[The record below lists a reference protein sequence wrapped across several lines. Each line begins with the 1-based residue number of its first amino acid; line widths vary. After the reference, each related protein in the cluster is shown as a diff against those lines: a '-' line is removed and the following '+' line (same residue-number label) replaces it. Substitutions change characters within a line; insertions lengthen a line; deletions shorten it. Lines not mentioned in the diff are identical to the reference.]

1 MKKYLSYILLVLLG
15 YLLYVNED
23 SKYIV
28 AGVGIFII
36 GMHFMEDGF
45 KLFSGGLLEK
55 LISKSTNTVFKSVGL
70 GITATAILQ
79 SSSLI
84 AIIVI
89 SFLSAKIISLAGA
102 LGVVF
107 GSAVGTTA
115 TTWIVSTLGVKIN
128 IAAFSLP
135 MIIFGVIFRF
145 YKQKNFQG
153 IGNILL
159 GLGFVFLGI
168 GYMKDGFEEL
178 KSGIDLA
185 QFAVDGYTGIIIYT
199 FVGALATV
207 IIQSSSATLALTI
220 TALATGQLIY
230 INAMAI
236 AVGANIG
243 TATTAAMGAMVSNA
257 NSKRMAVGLFIFKGI
272 TAVITLALLYFIID
286 FVDYLSNIFGISE
299 DDWAMKLAVFH
310 TLFNL
315 VGLIIFS
322 FFIPRLVVFLKKLFV
337 EDIETYIQKPKYLDM
352 QVVAVPSA
360 ALEATKKEI
369 IHLYDN
375 ASEVLSHA
383 IMLHRHRYLGKSDI
397 STVVKESTDII
408 ELNIDD
414 FYQTRIKSLYSDIID
429 YSTVF
434 INELDSEKKTHLY
447 ELRGACRD
455 IAEAV
460 KNTKELQQNISRN
473 LLSNNDYIK
482 NEYNYIREAIAKT
495 MNTIN
500 EIKNSKDEIDV
511 LAKAELLKEYLK
523 SLDVIS
529 TGRIDVLIREK
540 RIDKKMATTLLN
552 DSSHAYNV
560 INKLI
565 NVAKILWI
573 EDLTIKQLGEDYAAG
588 KNLSKS

>member
-1 MKKYLSYILLVLLG
+1 MKKYLSYILLILLG

-36 GMHFMEDGF
+36 GMHFMENGF
-45 KLFSGGLLEK
+45 KLFSGGILEK

-145 YKQKNFQG
+145 YKQKNLQG

-185 QFAVDGYTGIIIYT
+185 QFSVDGYLGIILYAFI
-199 FVGALATV
+199 GAIATV
-207 IIQSSSATLALTI
+207 IIQSSSATMALTI
-220 TALATGQLIY
+220 TALATGQIIY
-230 INAMAI
+230 LNAMAI

-257 NSKRMAVGLFIFKGI
+257 NSKRMAVGLFIFKGV
-272 TAVITLALLYFIID
+272 TAVITLSFLYFIVD
-286 FVDYLSNIFGISE
+286 FVDYLADAFGIAP

-310 TLFNL
+310 TFFNL
-315 VGLIIFS
+315 AGLIVFS
-322 FFIPRLVVFLKKLFV
+322 FFIPRLVIFLKKLFV
-337 EDIETYIQKPKYLDM
+337 EDVESYIQKPKYLDM

-360 ALEATKKEI
+360 ALEATKKET

-397 STVVKESTDII
+397 ASVVKESTDII

-429 YSTVF
+429 YSTIF
-434 INELDSEKKTHLY
+434 INGLESDKKNYLY
-447 ELRGACRD
+447 ELRSACRD

-523 SLDVIS
+523 SLDVIA
-529 TGRIDVLIREK
+529 TGRIDILIREK

-565 NVAKILWI
+565 SVAKVLWI
-573 EDLTIKQLGEDYAAG
+573 EDLTIKKLGEDYEAG
-588 KNLSKS
+588 KNL

>member
-1 MKKYLSYILLVLLG
+1 MKKYLSYILLALLC

-45 KLFSGGLLEK
+45 KLFSGGILER
-55 LISKSTNTVFKSVGL
+55 IIAKSTNTTSKSVFL

-79 SSSLI
+79 SSSLVS
-84 AIIVI
+84 IIVI

-115 TTWIVSTLGVKIN
+115 TTWIVSTLGVKIDV
-128 IAAFSLP
+128 AAFALP

-145 YKQKNFQG
+145 YEKKNIQG

-159 GLGFVFLGI
+159 GLGFIFLGI
-168 GYMKDGFEEL
+168 GYMKDGFEDL
-178 KSGIDLA
+178 KEGIDLA
-185 QFAVDGYTGIIIYT
+185 QFSMDGYAGIIVYAII
-199 FVGALATV
+199 GMIATI
-207 IIQSSSATLALTI
+207 IIQSSSATMALTI
-220 TALATGQLIY
+220 TALITGQIIY

-272 TAVITLALLYFIID
+272 TAIITLAFLYFIID
-286 FVDYLSNIFGISE
+286 LVEYLSNSLGISS
-299 DDWAMKLAVFH
+299 DDMAMKLAVFH
-310 TLFNL
+310 TFFNL
-315 VGLIIFS
+315 IGLIIFS
-322 FFIPRLVVFLKKLFV
+322 FFIPRLVIFLKKLFV
-337 EDIETYIQKPKYLDM
+337 EEKDTYISKPKYLDM
-352 QVVAVPSA
+352 QVIAVPSI
-360 ALEATKKEI
+360 ALKATKKET

-383 IMLHRHRYLGKSDI
+383 IMLHRHRYLGRTDI
-397 STVVKESTDII
+397 SSVVKESTDII

-414 FYQTRIKSLYSDIID
+414 FYQTRIKSLYGDIID
-429 YSTVF
+429 YSTIF
-434 INELDSEKKTHLY
+434 INELDSEKKNYLY
-447 ELRGACRD
+447 ELRIACRD

-460 KNTKELQQNISRN
+460 KNTKELQQNISKY
-473 LLSNNDYIK
+473 LSSDNNYIK
-482 NEYNYIREAIAKT
+482 DEYNYIREAIAKT

-500 EIKNSKDEIDV
+500 EIKNSKDELDV
-511 LAKAELLKEYLK
+511 LSKSELLKEYLK
-523 SLDVIS
+523 SLDVIA
-529 TGRIDVLIREK
+529 TGRIDILIREK
-540 RIDKKMATTLLN
+540 RIDKKMATSLLN
-552 DSSHAYNV
+552 DSYHANL
-560 INKLI
+560 IISKLI
-565 NVAKILWI
+565 NVSKVLWI
-573 EDLTIKQLGEDYAAG
+573 QDLSIKELGEDYEAK
-588 KNLSKS
+588 KNS

>member
-1 MKKYLSYILLVLLG
+1 MKKYLSYILLISLA

-28 AGVGIFII
+28 AGVAVFII
-36 GMHFMEDGF
+36 GMQFMEDGF
-45 KLFSGGLLEK
+45 KFFSGGILEK
-55 LISKSTNTVFKSVGL
+55 LIANSTNTNSKAIFL

-115 TTWIVSTLGVKIN
+115 TTWIVSTLGVKID
-128 IAAFSLP
+128 IAAFALP

-145 YKQKNFQG
+145 YKNRNFQG
-153 IGNILL
+153 FGNILL

-168 GYMKDGFEEL
+168 GYMKDGFEDL
-178 KSGIDLA
+178 KQGINLA
-185 QFAVDGYTGIIIYT
+185 QFAIDGYAGIIVYT
-199 FVGALATV
+199 LIGAFATV
-207 IIQSSSATLALTI
+207 IIQSSSATMALTV
-220 TALATGQLIY
+220 TALVTGQIVY

-243 TATTAAMGAMVSNA
+243 TATTAALGAMVSNA

-272 TAVITLALLYFIID
+272 TAVITLASLYLMID
-286 FVDYLSNIFGISE
+286 FVDYISKYLGIKS

-322 FFIPRLVVFLKKLFV
+322 FFIPKLVIFLKKLFV
-337 EDIETYIQKPKYLDM
+337 EEKESYITKPKFLDM
-352 QVVAVPSA
+352 EVVAVPFA
-360 ALEATKKEI
+360 ALKATRKET

-383 IMLHRHRYLGKSDI
+383 IMLHRHRYIGKSNI
-397 STVVKESTDII
+397 SKIVKESSDII
-408 ELNIDD
+408 DLNIDE
-414 FYQTRIKSLYSDIID
+414 FYESRIKSLYSDIID
-429 YSTVF
+429 YSTYF
-434 INELDSEKKTHLY
+434 INELDDEKRSYLND
-447 ELRGACRD
+447 LRNACRD
-455 IAEAV
+455 IAESV
-460 KNTKELQQNISRN
+460 KNTKELQKNIKKYIS
-473 LLSNNDYIK
+473 SNNGYIK
-482 NEYNYIREAIAKT
+482 DEYNYIREAIAKT
-495 MNTIN
+495 INTIN

-511 LAKAELLKEYLK
+511 LSKSELLKEYLK
-523 SLDVIS
+523 GLDVIA
-529 TGRIDVLIREK
+529 TRRIDILIREK
-540 RIDKKMATTLLN
+540 RIDKKMATSLLN
-552 DSSHAYNV
+552 DSYHAN
-560 INKLI
+560 LI
-565 NVAKILWI
+565 ISRLISVSKVLWI
-573 EDLTIKQLGEDYAAG
+573 QDLTIKELGEDYEAK
-588 KNLSKS
+588 KNS

>member
-1 MKKYLSYILLVLLG
+1 MKKYLSYILLISLA

-28 AGVGIFII
+28 AGVAVFII
-36 GMHFMEDGF
+36 GMQFMEDGF
-45 KLFSGGLLEK
+45 KFFSGGILEK
-55 LISKSTNTVFKSVGL
+55 LIANSTNTNSKAIFL

-115 TTWIVSTLGVKIN
+115 TTWIVSTLGVKID
-128 IAAFSLP
+128 IAAFALP

-145 YKQKNFQG
+145 YKNRNFQG
-153 IGNILL
+153 FGNILL

-168 GYMKDGFEEL
+168 GYMKDGFEDL
-178 KSGIDLA
+178 KQGINLA
-185 QFAVDGYTGIIIYT
+185 QFAIDGYAGIIVYT
-199 FVGALATV
+199 LIGAFATV
-207 IIQSSSATLALTI
+207 IIQSSSATMALTV
-220 TALATGQLIY
+220 TALVTGQIVY

-243 TATTAAMGAMVSNA
+243 TATTAALGAIVSNA

-272 TAVITLALLYFIID
+272 TAVITLTSLYLMID
-286 FVDYLSNIFGISE
+286 FVDYISKYLGIKS

-322 FFIPRLVVFLKKLFV
+322 FFIPKLVIFLKKLFV
-337 EDIETYIQKPKYLDM
+337 EEKESYITKPKFLDM
-352 QVVAVPSA
+352 EVVAVPFA
-360 ALEATKKEI
+360 ALKATRKET

-383 IMLHRHRYLGKSDI
+383 IMLHRHRYIGKSNI
-397 STVVKESTDII
+397 SKIVKESSDII
-408 ELNIDD
+408 DLNIDE
-414 FYQTRIKSLYSDIID
+414 FYESRIKSLYSDIID
-429 YSTVF
+429 YSIYF
-434 INELDSEKKTHLY
+434 INELDDEKRSYLND
-447 ELRGACRD
+447 LRNACRD
-455 IAEAV
+455 IAESV
-460 KNTKELQQNISRN
+460 KNTKELQKNIKKYIS
-473 LLSNNDYIK
+473 SNNGYIK
-482 NEYNYIREAIAKT
+482 DEYNYIREAIAKT
-495 MNTIN
+495 INTIN

-511 LAKAELLKEYLK
+511 LSKSELLKEYLK
-523 SLDVIS
+523 GLDVIA
-529 TGRIDVLIREK
+529 TRRIDILIREK
-540 RIDKKMATTLLN
+540 RIDKKMATSLLN
-552 DSSHAYNV
+552 DSYHAN
-560 INKLI
+560 LI
-565 NVAKILWI
+565 ISRLISVSKVLWI
-573 EDLTIKQLGEDYAAG
+573 QDLTIKELGEDYEAK
-588 KNLSKS
+588 KNS

>member
-1 MKKYLSYILLVLLG
+1 MKKYISYLLLIALC
-15 YLLYVNED
+15 YLLYINED

-28 AGVGIFII
+28 AGVGIFIV

-45 KLFSGGLLEK
+45 KLFSGGILEK
-55 LISKSTNTVFKSVGL
+55 LIAKSTSTVSKSVGL

-128 IAAFSLP
+128 IAAFALP

-145 YKQKNFQG
+145 YKQKNIQG
-153 IGNILL
+153 IGNVLL

-178 KSGIDLA
+178 KQGIDLA
-185 QFAVDGYTGIIIYT
+185 QFAVDGYLGIVIYA
-199 FVGALATV
+199 FVGALATI

-220 TALATGQLIY
+220 TALATGQIVYL
-230 INAMAI
+230 NAMAI

-257 NSKRMAVGLFIFKGI
+257 NSKRMAVGLFIFKGV
-272 TAVITLALLYFIID
+272 TAVITLSFLYFI
-286 FVDYLSNIFGISE
+286 VDLVEYLSKLFGIAD

-310 TLFNL
+310 TFFNL
-315 VGLIIFS
+315 SGLIVFS
-322 FFIPRLVVFLKKLFV
+322 FFIPKLVIFLKKLFV
-337 EDIETYIQKPKYLDM
+337 EDVETYIQKPKYLDM
-352 QVVAVPSA
+352 EVVAVPFV
-360 ALEATKKEI
+360 ALDATKKET

-383 IMLHRHRYLGKSDI
+383 IMLHRHRYLGKEDI
-397 STVVKESTDII
+397 SSVVKDSTDII

-414 FYQTRIKSLYSDIID
+414 FYQNRIKSLYSDIID
-429 YSTVF
+429 YSTYF
-434 INELDSEKKTHLY
+434 INELENEKRIYLY
-447 ELRGACRD
+447 DLRSACRD

-460 KNTKELQQNISRN
+460 KNTKELQQNISRY
-473 LLSNNDYIK
+473 LVSNNDYIK
-482 NEYNYIREAIAKT
+482 DEYNYIREAIAKT

-511 LAKAELLKEYLK
+511 LSKSELLKEYLK

-529 TGRIDVLIREK
+529 TGRIDILIREK

-573 EDLTIKQLGEDYAAG
+573 EDLTIKRLGEEYEAG
-588 KNLSKS
+588 KNL

>member
-1 MKKYLSYILLVLLG
+1 MKKYLSYILLILLG

-23 SKYIV
+23 SKFIV

-45 KLFSGGLLEK
+45 KLFSGGILEK

-145 YKQKNFQG
+145 YKQKNLQG

-185 QFAVDGYTGIIIYT
+185 QFSVDGYLGIILYAFI
-199 FVGALATV
+199 GAIATV
-207 IIQSSSATLALTI
+207 IIQSSSATMALTI
-220 TALATGQLIY
+220 TALATGQIIY
-230 INAMAI
+230 LNAMAI

-257 NSKRMAVGLFIFKGI
+257 NSKRMAVGLFIFKGV
-272 TAVITLALLYFIID
+272 TAVITLSFLYFIVD
-286 FVDYLSNIFGISE
+286 LVDYLADAFGIAP

-310 TLFNL
+310 TFFNL
-315 VGLIIFS
+315 AGLIVFS
-322 FFIPRLVVFLKKLFV
+322 FFIPRLVIFLKKLFV
-337 EDIETYIQKPKYLDM
+337 EDVESYIQKPKYLDM

-383 IMLHRHRYLGKSDI
+383 IMLHRHRYLGKNDI
-397 STVVKESTDII
+397 ASVVKESTDII

-429 YSTVF
+429 YSTIF
-434 INELDSEKKTHLY
+434 INGLESDKKNYLY
-447 ELRGACRD
+447 ELRSACRD

-523 SLDVIS
+523 SLDVIA
-529 TGRIDVLIREK
+529 TGRIDILIREK

-565 NVAKILWI
+565 SVAKVLWI
-573 EDLTIKQLGEDYAAG
+573 EDLTIKKLGEDYEAG
-588 KNLSKS
+588 KNL

>member
-1 MKKYLSYILLVLLG
+1 MKKYLSYILLISLA

-28 AGVGIFII
+28 AGVAVFII
-36 GMHFMEDGF
+36 GMQFMEDGF
-45 KLFSGGLLEK
+45 KFFSGGILEK
-55 LISKSTNTVFKSVGL
+55 LIANSTNTNSKAIFL

-115 TTWIVSTLGVKIN
+115 TTWIVSTLGVKID
-128 IAAFSLP
+128 IAAFALP

-145 YKQKNFQG
+145 YKNRNFQG
-153 IGNILL
+153 FGNILL

-168 GYMKDGFEEL
+168 GYMKDGFEDL
-178 KSGIDLA
+178 KQGINLA
-185 QFAVDGYTGIIIYT
+185 QFAIDGYAGIIVYT
-199 FVGALATV
+199 LIGAFATV
-207 IIQSSSATLALTI
+207 IIQSSSATMALTV
-220 TALATGQLIY
+220 TALVTGQIVY

-243 TATTAAMGAMVSNA
+243 TATTAALGAIVSNA

-272 TAVITLALLYFIID
+272 TALITLASLYLMID
-286 FVDYLSNIFGISE
+286 FVDYISKYLGIKS

-322 FFIPRLVVFLKKLFV
+322 FFIPKLVIFLKKLFV
-337 EDIETYIQKPKYLDM
+337 EDKDSYISKPKFIDM
-352 QVVAVPSA
+352 EVIAVPFA
-360 ALEATKKEI
+360 ALKATRKET

-383 IMLHRHRYLGKSDI
+383 IMLHRHRYIGKSNI
-397 STVVKESTDII
+397 SKIVKESSDII
-408 ELNIDD
+408 DLNIDE
-414 FYQTRIKSLYSDIID
+414 FYESRIKSLYSDIID
-429 YSTVF
+429 YSIYF
-434 INELDSEKKTHLY
+434 INELDDEKRSYLND
-447 ELRGACRD
+447 LRNACRD
-455 IAEAV
+455 IAESV
-460 KNTKELQQNISRN
+460 KNTKELQKNIKKYIS
-473 LLSNNDYIK
+473 SNNGYIK
-482 NEYNYIREAIAKT
+482 DEYNYIREAIAKT
-495 MNTIN
+495 INTIN

-511 LAKAELLKEYLK
+511 LSKSELLKEYLK
-523 SLDVIS
+523 GLDVIA
-529 TGRIDVLIREK
+529 TRRIDILIREK
-540 RIDKKMATTLLN
+540 RIDKKMATSLLN
-552 DSSHAYNV
+552 DSYHAN
-560 INKLI
+560 LI
-565 NVAKILWI
+565 ISRLISVSKVLWI
-573 EDLTIKQLGEDYAAG
+573 QDLTIKELGEDYEAS
-588 KNLSKS
+588 KNF

>member
-1 MKKYLSYILLVLLG
+1 MKKYLSYILLALLC

-45 KLFSGGLLEK
+45 KLFSGGILER
-55 LISKSTNTVFKSVGL
+55 IIAKSTNTTSKSVFL

-79 SSSLI
+79 SSSLVS
-84 AIIVI
+84 IIVI

-115 TTWIVSTLGVKIN
+115 TTWIVSTLGVKIDV
-128 IAAFSLP
+128 AAFALP

-145 YKQKNFQG
+145 YEKKNIQG

-159 GLGFVFLGI
+159 GLGFIFLGI
-168 GYMKDGFEEL
+168 GYMKDGFEDL
-178 KSGIDLA
+178 KEGIDLA
-185 QFAVDGYTGIIIYT
+185 QFSMDGYAGIIVYAIIGMIST
-199 FVGALATV
+199 I
-207 IIQSSSATLALTI
+207 IIQSSSATMALTI
-220 TALATGQLIY
+220 TALITGQIIY

-272 TAVITLALLYFIID
+272 TAIITLAFLYFIID
-286 FVDYLSNIFGISE
+286 FVEYLSSNLGISS
-299 DDWAMKLAVFH
+299 DDMAMKLAVFH
-310 TLFNL
+310 TFFNL
-315 VGLIIFS
+315 IGLIIFS
-322 FFIPRLVVFLKKLFV
+322 FFIPRLVIFLKKLFV
-337 EDIETYIQKPKYLDM
+337 EEKDTYISKPKYLDM
-352 QVVAVPSA
+352 QVIAVPSI
-360 ALEATKKEI
+360 ALKATKKET

-383 IMLHRHRYLGKSDI
+383 IMLHRHRYLGRTDI
-397 STVVKESTDII
+397 SSVVKESTDII

-414 FYQTRIKSLYSDIID
+414 FYQTRIKSLYGDIID
-429 YSTVF
+429 YSTIF
-434 INELDSEKKTHLY
+434 INELDSEKKNYLY
-447 ELRGACRD
+447 ELRIACRD

-460 KNTKELQQNISRN
+460 KNTKELQQNISRY

-495 MNTIN
+495 INTIN
-500 EIKNSKDEIDV
+500 EIKNSKDELDV
-511 LAKAELLKEYLK
+511 LSKAELLKDYLK
-523 SLDVIS
+523 SLDVIA

-565 NVAKILWI
+565 SVAKVLWI

-588 KNLSKS
+588 KNL

>member
-1 MKKYLSYILLVLLG
+1 MKKYLSYILLALLC

-45 KLFSGGLLEK
+45 KLFSGGILER
-55 LISKSTNTVFKSVGL
+55 IIAKSTNTTSKSVFL

-79 SSSLI
+79 SSSLVS
-84 AIIVI
+84 IIVI

-115 TTWIVSTLGVKIN
+115 TTWIVSTLGVKIDV
-128 IAAFSLP
+128 AAFALP

-145 YKQKNFQG
+145 YEKKNIQG

-159 GLGFVFLGI
+159 GLGFIFLGI
-168 GYMKDGFEEL
+168 GYMKDGFEDL
-178 KSGIDLA
+178 KEGIDLA
-185 QFAVDGYTGIIIYT
+185 QFSMDGYAGIIVYAII
-199 FVGALATV
+199 GMIATI
-207 IIQSSSATLALTI
+207 IIQSSSATMALTI
-220 TALATGQLIY
+220 TALITGQIIY

-272 TAVITLALLYFIID
+272 TAIITLAFLYFIID
-286 FVDYLSNIFGISE
+286 LVEYLSNSLGISS
-299 DDWAMKLAVFH
+299 DDMAMKLAVFH
-310 TLFNL
+310 TFFNL
-315 VGLIIFS
+315 IGLIIFS
-322 FFIPRLVVFLKKLFV
+322 FFIPRLVIFLKKLFV
-337 EDIETYIQKPKYLDM
+337 EEKDTYISKPKYLDM
-352 QVVAVPSA
+352 QVIAVPSI
-360 ALEATKKEI
+360 ALKATKKET

-383 IMLHRHRYLGKSDI
+383 IMLHRHRYLGRTDI
-397 STVVKESTDII
+397 SSVVKESTDII

-414 FYQTRIKSLYSDIID
+414 FYQTRIKSLYGDIID
-429 YSTVF
+429 YSTIF
-434 INELDSEKKTHLY
+434 INELDSEKKNYLY
-447 ELRGACRD
+447 ELRIACRD

-460 KNTKELQQNISRN
+460 KNTKELQQNISRY

-495 MNTIN
+495 INTIN
-500 EIKNSKDEIDV
+500 EIKNSKDELDV
-511 LAKAELLKEYLK
+511 LSKAELLKDYLK
-523 SLDVIS
+523 SLDVIA

-565 NVAKILWI
+565 SVAKVLWI

-588 KNLSKS
+588 KNL

>member
-45 KLFSGGLLEK
+45 KLFSGGILEK
-55 LISKSTNTVFKSVGL
+55 LISKSTDTVFKSVGL

-115 TTWIVSTLGVKIN
+115 TTWIVSTLGVKID

-145 YKQKNFQG
+145 YKQKNIQG
-153 IGNILL
+153 IGNIFL

-185 QFAVDGYTGIIIYT
+185 QFSVDGYWGIIIYT
-199 FVGALATV
+199 LIGALATV

-257 NSKRMAVGLFIFKGI
+257 NSKRMAVGLFIFKGV
-272 TAVITLALLYFIID
+272 TAIFTLSLLYFIID
-286 FVDYLSNIFGISE
+286 LVDYLSNVFGIAQ

-310 TLFNL
+310 TFFNL
-315 VGLIIFS
+315 IGLIIFS
-322 FFIPRLVVFLKKLFV
+322 FFIPRLVTYLKKLFV
-337 EDIETYIQKPKYLDM
+337 EDVDTYIQKPKYLDM
-352 QVVAVPSA
+352 EVVAVPFA
-360 ALEATKKEI
+360 ALEATKKET

-383 IMLHRHRYLGKSDI
+383 IMLHRHRYLGKTDI
-397 STVVKESTDII
+397 ALVVKESTDII

-434 INELDSEKKTHLY
+434 INELDSEKKNYLY
-447 ELRGACRD
+447 ELRSACRD

-460 KNTKELQQNISRN
+460 KNTKELQQNISRY

-482 NEYNYIREAIAKT
+482 DEYNYIREAIAKT

-511 LAKAELLKEYLK
+511 LSKAELLKDYLK
-523 SLDVIS
+523 SLDVIA

-565 NVAKILWI
+565 SVAKVLWI

-588 KNLSKS
+588 KNL